1 MARFAREVGGMFGR
15 RQQGWLLVAA
25 LLLSVLVAAGCG
37 KKASGEKLAEGMMER
52 TLESATGGNADVD
65 LNGNDVTIKTKDG
78 TTTMSET
85 SEWPSDMFPDVP
97 KFTYGVVERVSKG
110 TEGGMQKFNVYLR
123 DVEDGAFEKYDA
135 DIKAAGW
142 ESQMMTQSDDAGMI
156 SAQKGNMAL
165 QLVYNKSD
173 KTAVVLAYTV
183 SE

>member
-1 MARFAREVGGMFGR
+1 
-15 RQQGWLLVAA
+15 
-25 LLLSVLVAAGCG
+25 
-37 KKASGEKLAEGMMER
+37 
-52 TLESATGGNADVD
+52 
-65 LNGNDVTIKTKDG
+65 
-78 TTTMSET
+78 
-85 SEWPSDMFPDVP
+85 
-97 KFTYGVVERVSKG
+97 VSKG